1 MRDDMESA
9 TSQVTAHLLLV
20 AITVILAIIFLLMFH
35 PPNLDWEYTEPPVV
49 FKITSINSPKPTYDS
64 QIFLRNIV
72 KEDFCNKELSAK
84 IYCNDELLPC
94 TIITINNY
102 DFISTAHY
110 GVKNLYGKG
119 AEGTIWNYNQMLRI
133 DLSNGFIHPGDII
146 RVDFIKTRTGNI
158 ISRDSMEA

>member
-1 MRDDMESA
+1 MKEENECA
-9 TSQVTAHLLLV
+9 TSQVTGTLLLV
-20 AITVILAIIFLLMFH
+20 TITVILAMLLLLCIH
-35 PPNLDWEYTEPPVV
+35 IPDLDWEYTDPPVV

-119 AEGTIWNYNQMLRI
+119 AEGTIWNYNQLVRI

-146 RVDFIKTRTGNI
+146 RVDFIKTRKGNI